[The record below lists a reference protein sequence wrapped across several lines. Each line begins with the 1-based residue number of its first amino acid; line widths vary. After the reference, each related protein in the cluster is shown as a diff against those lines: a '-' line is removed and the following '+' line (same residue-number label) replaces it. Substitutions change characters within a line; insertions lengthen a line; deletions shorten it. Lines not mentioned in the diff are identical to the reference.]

1 MVMCRTLEF
10 AEAHMVDY
18 CLRRHNHQIDGNEVT
33 VSRARPKFDEDEDKE
48 EDNVEDVGD
57 NDINKVDG
65 DNQNLVEEDG
75 LEDIDKKNIQDEGS
89 LEPEESGNK
98 E

>member
-75 LEDIDKKNIQDEGS
+75 LEDIDKKNSQDEGS